1 MSDKPFLT
9 YRQQLK
15 RIKDKRIL
23 VADDDF
29 VLEILKTMSYYGIV
43 NGYKDI
49 FGVYYDEEMKLE
61 RFSDEV
67 TFEQLHRIALID
79 NSLNNLLF
87 KYIIYIEKALKTKLA
102 YIVARKYGILE
113 EQYLDFKKYTS
124 RGLLDRKNEIENIK
138 NQIKSNKNSASVQHY
153 REKHD
158 CIPPW
163 ISVNALYFGTVINWY
178 KISEDNIKTEISN
191 DFLRLTNLNDDE
203 ERKELFVSAIS
214 LLQEY
219 RNNIAH
225 GNRTFLSNV
234 SHELSKNILLKSI
247 NNKILTESEYL
258 SGIGQKDL
266 FAVMLVLA
274 ILTNDPILFQ
284 QYIFDLEAVL
294 LNYSDETLIISP
306 KGNIFQTLHIP
317 NNFLDRLSEI
327 YNIKFSN

>member
-67 TFEQLHRIALID
+67 AFEQLHRIALID

-158 CIPPW
+158 YIPPW

-178 KISEDNIKTEISN
+178 KISEDNIK
-191 DFLRLTNLNDDE
+191 
-203 ERKELFVSAIS
+203 RK
-214 LLQEY
+214 
-219 RNNIAH
+219 
-225 GNRTFLSNV
+225 
-234 SHELSKNILLKSI
+234 
-247 NNKILTESEYL
+247 
-258 SGIGQKDL
+258 
-266 FAVMLVLA
+266 
-274 ILTNDPILFQ
+274 FQ
-284 QYIFDLEAVL
+284 MIFYV
-294 LNYSDETLIISP
+294 
-306 KGNIFQTLHIP
+306 
-317 NNFLDRLSEI
+317 
-327 YNIKFSN
+327 